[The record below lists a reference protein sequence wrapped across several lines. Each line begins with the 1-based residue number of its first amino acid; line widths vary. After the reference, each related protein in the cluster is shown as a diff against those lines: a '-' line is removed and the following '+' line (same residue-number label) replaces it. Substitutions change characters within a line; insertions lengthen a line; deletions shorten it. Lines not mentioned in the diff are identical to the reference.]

1 MVRRVLTSAGFTAV
15 TLTAPTDSGLLAK
28 AVNRIAAIGRR
39 IRAAG
44 GAVRTKLRD
53 RSRAAGRRAH
63 DLNANCGP
71 AALPPRRRRRWR
83 WCGAR
88 TLSWRIWP
96 RPPPT
101 RPNACC
107 GTRNRAWL
115 RPAHPPPQAT
125 GPADRLRRPAEDP
138 LRRPERRR
146 TLLQQAQEMARHR
159 EALRQDRPPLP
170 RWPLPRRH
178 PPLAHQQLEHH
189 VLGTACCE
197 VRLP

>member
-115 RPAHPPPQAT
+115 RPVTHRRKRPGRPIDFGDQPKIRYRGRNAVERCFNKLKKWRGIAKRSDKTVRHYHAGLCLAAT
-125 GPADRLRRPAEDP
+125 LRW
-138 LRRPERRR
+138 L
-146 TLLQQAQEMARHR
+146 TSSLS
-159 EALRQDRPPLP
+159 
-170 RWPLPRRH
+170 
-178 PPLAHQQLEHH
+178 
-189 VLGTACCE
+189 TTS
-197 VRLP
+197 